1 MDNSIDLDNITYH
14 RLYLN
19 NRNSIFM
26 AEKTEDSSPAKDHF
40 SLDDEEHMAFRN
52 YMRDVI
58 LGTNDGLVSVFAL
71 VIGVAAGSGNPK
83 IALLAGIAG
92 LIAGAVSMAIGEY
105 ISTKS
110 QEEVYD
116 AEKAI
121 ERRHIDEH
129 FDHEKGEIREWYRE
143 KGFDGD
149 LLEQIV
155 ETISANPDVM
165 LNEMMLAE
173 FGVLE
178 GERRSPLK
186 ATIIVSI
193 AFILGG
199 ILPVL
204 PFIWV
209 DTAVA
214 GIIIAGIFSFI
225 GLFLVGGLKS
235 WITNTIIWKGG
246 MENLLLGL
254 TGAVITYFVGG
265 MFAVSV

>member
-1 MDNSIDLDNITYH
+1 
-14 RLYLN
+14 
-19 NRNSIFM
+19 M
-26 AEKTEDSSPAKDHF
+26 AENTEISSPARDHF

-58 LGTNDGLVSVFAL
+58 LGANDGLVSVFAL
-71 VIGVAAGSGNPK
+71 VIGVAAGSNNPK
-83 IALLAGIAG
+83 IALLAGTAG
-92 LIAGAVSMAIGEY
+92 LIAGAISMAIGEY
-105 ISTKS
+105 VSTKS

-121 ERRHIDEH
+121 EKRHIDEH
-129 FDHEKGEIREWYRE
+129 YDHEKGEIREWYRD
-143 KGFDGD
+143 KGFDGE

-178 GERRSPLK
+178 GERRSPIK
-186 ATIIVSI
+186 ATVIVAI

-204 PFIWV
+204 PFFWV
-209 DTAVA
+209 ETTIA
-214 GIIIAGIFSFI
+214 GIIIAGILSLS
-225 GLFLVGGLKS
+225 GLFFVGGLKS
-235 WITNTIIWKGG
+235 WITNTIIWRGG

-265 MFAVSV
+265 LFNVNV